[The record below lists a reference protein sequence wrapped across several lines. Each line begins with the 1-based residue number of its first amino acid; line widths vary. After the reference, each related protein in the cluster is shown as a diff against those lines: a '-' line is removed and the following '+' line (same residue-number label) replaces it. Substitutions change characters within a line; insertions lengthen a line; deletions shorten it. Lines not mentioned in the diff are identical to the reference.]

1 MSYAINAAV
10 TADENITTRADQI
23 ANLQREADEAHRR
36 ILAANTKDEALHALR
51 EITRLKRKQIAVA
64 AGS

>member
-23 ANLQREADEAHRR
+23 ANLQREANAAHRR
-36 ILAANTKDEALHALR
+36 ILTANTKDDAICALAQ
-51 EITRLKRKQIAVA
+51 IVRLKQKQIAIA
-64 AGS
+64 AI